1 MGTKD
6 EKGFIYIT
14 GRKKRI
20 SKLFGLR
27 INLDDIEANLKKEG
41 YNVELNINDEKLDIV
56 YYRKYSEEKIKKYV
70 NLNYNINK
78 NFISCEYKKQK
89 TKII

>member
-1 MGTKD
+1 MKIK
-6 EKGFIYIT
+6 ENFILEIWEQKMKNGFIYIT
-14 GRKKRI
+14 GRKKEFQNY
-20 SKLFGLR
+20 LDR

-41 YNVELNINDEKLDIV
+41 YKVELNINDEKLDIV

-78 NFISCEYKKQK
+78 NFIS
-89 TKII
+89 